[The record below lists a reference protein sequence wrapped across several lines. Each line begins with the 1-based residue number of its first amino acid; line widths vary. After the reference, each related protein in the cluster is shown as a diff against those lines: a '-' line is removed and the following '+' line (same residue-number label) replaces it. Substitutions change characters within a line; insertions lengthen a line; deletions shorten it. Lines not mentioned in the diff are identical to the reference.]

1 MCINPL
7 YILSDMCVYKIAR
20 REARKAQMKQ
30 TETNK
35 LRGDLTPEQKEKAEK
50 IGRIEF
56 KSAGATR
63 KR

>member
-1 MCINPL
+1 
-7 YILSDMCVYKIAR
+7 
-20 REARKAQMKQ
+20 MKQ

-35 LRGDLTPEQKEKAEK
+35 LRSDLTSEEREKAER

-63 KR
+63 KQ

>member
-1 MCINPL
+1 
-7 YILSDMCVYKIAR
+7 
-20 REARKAQMKQ
+20 MKK
-30 TETNK
+30 TEETKPK
-35 LRGDLTPEQKEKAEK
+35 LRAGLTPEEKAAALK

>member
-1 MCINPL
+1 MA
-7 YILSDMCVYKIAR
+7 K
-20 REARKAQMKQ
+20 
-30 TETNK
+30 ETKPK
-35 LRGDLTPEQKEKAEK
+35 LRDDLTPGQREQAER